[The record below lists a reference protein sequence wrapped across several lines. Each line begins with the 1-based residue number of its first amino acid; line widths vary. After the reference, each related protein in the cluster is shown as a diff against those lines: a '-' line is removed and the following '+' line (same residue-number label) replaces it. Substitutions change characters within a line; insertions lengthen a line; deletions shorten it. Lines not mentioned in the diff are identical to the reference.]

1 MNDCNAATETSE
13 PRPVIR
19 LLPGQTA
26 LVGYGSLL
34 SRPSLERTLGR
45 TYIGPFLRCVVRGW
59 RRTWD
64 AGMPNQ
70 TFYAERPEGRMTPEA
85 ILYLNVRRDPSSNMS
100 GVVFVVDQDEL
111 AAYDRR
117 ESIYDRVDVTGDLD
131 VNIDG
136 GTAYL
141 YVCRP
146 EYCMSDVKSPEKAA
160 VRATY
165 LRIVE
170 NGLSQ
175 LDEDF
180 RRRYEDSTDAAPAHL
195 VIEDRT

>member
-1 MNDCNAATETSE
+1 MSDSN
-13 PRPVIR
+13 VIR

-34 SRPSLERTLGR
+34 SRASLERTLGR
-45 TYIGPFLRCVVRGW
+45 TYSGPLLQCIIRGW

-64 AGMPNQ
+64 AAMPNR
-70 TFYAERPEGRMTPEA
+70 TFYTEGPNGRMTPEA
-85 ILYLNVRRDPSSNMS
+85 ILYLNVRRDPSTDMN
-100 GVVFVVDQDEL
+100 GIVFVVDPDEL

-117 ESIYDRVDVTGDLD
+117 ESIYDRVDVRTDLD
-131 VNIDG
+131 VRVEG
-136 GTAYL
+136 GEAYM

-146 EYCMSDVKSPEKAA
+146 EYCVSDVKSPEKAA

-165 LRIVE
+165 LQIVE

-175 LDEDF
+175 LDHDF
-180 RRRYEDSTDAAPAHL
+180 RQRYLDSTDAAPAHL
-195 VIEDRT
+195 VIEDRTATG